1 MTRPRPFLARGRFWV
16 GMLPWAWM
24 LLFFA
29 LPFAL
34 ILKVS
39 LSAPELA
46 IPPYVPPFVMEPGD
60 VLPRLRPDFASYRRL
75 QDELLALGTSGADLQ
90 YLSAWGSSLLL
101 AALTT
106 LLCLLIGY
114 PFAYHIAR
122 SREAARNT
130 LLMLVML
137 PFWTSFLLRV
147 YAWMVL
153 LDSSEL
159 GLINRLLLAAGLV
172 DAPLQLLYNSGAV
185 LVSMVYSYLPFM
197 VLPLYANLVKL
208 DQRLLEAAADLGAR
222 PATTFLR
229 VTLPLS
235 RRGIVAGSMLVF
247 IPAVGEFV
255 IPDLLGG
262 GDVLMIGRKI
272 WDDFGPNQDW
282 PMAAAVAVTMVLV
295 LIAPIV
301 LLHRHGRT
309 DGRSSG
315 RNAEA
320 GQ

>member
-1 MTRPRPFLARGRFWV
+1 MKRARCFLLRGHFWV
-16 GMLPWAWM
+16 GLLPWAWM

-39 LSAPELA
+39 LSTPELA
-46 IPPYVPPFVMEPGD
+46 VPPYVSPFVVEPGA
-60 VLPRLRPDFASYRRL
+60 VLPHFRPDLASYRRL
-75 QDELLALGTSGADLQ
+75 HDELLALGQAGADLQ
-90 YLSAWGSSLLL
+90 YLSAWGGSLLL

-122 SREAARNT
+122 SHEAARNT

-147 YAWMVL
+147 YAWMSL

-159 GLINRLLLAAGLV
+159 GLINRLLLGAGLV
-172 DAPLQLLYNSGAV
+172 DAPLQLLYNRGAV
-185 LVSMVYSYLPFM
+185 LLGMVYSYLPFM

-208 DQRLLEAAADLGAR
+208 DQRLLEAAADLGAK
-222 PATTFLR
+222 PWMTFLR

-295 LIAPIV
+295 LIVPIA
-301 LLHRHGRT
+301 LLHRHGRAN
-309 DGRSSG
+309 GNGAQR
-315 RNAEA
+315 
-320 GQ
+320 